1 MKHPMPFLQH
11 WYGTFPPAQ
20 EDTTTTVTSDVSPPS
35 FGVHVDMTGEIS
47 SGDTQSKFPHLPPR
61 KTVVFKYCALVSDD
75 LILHGR
81 NSTTFKCNIEVAG
94 KVCGAEQN
102 LIHCKD
108 KTVSTTNLIAHVE
121 EMSKKCVSHG
131 AVDGVLKD
139 SSPNCVN
146 VNGEKQKMHTFAESF
161 THHVDRHV
169 KCHRARRRRR
179 NCQEQ
184 VGCFVVQVF
193 LNLKSPK

>member
-35 FGVHVDMTGEIS
+35 VGVHTDMASEIS
-47 SGDTQSKFPHLPPR
+47 SGGTQSKFPHLPPR
-61 KTVVFKYCALVSDD
+61 KAVVFKYCTLVSDD
-75 LILHGR
+75 LISHVR
-81 NSTTFKCNIEVAG
+81 NSGQDTATFKCNIEVVG

-102 LIHCKD
+102 LIHWKD
-108 KTVSTTNLIAHVE
+108 KVVSTTNLIVNVE
-121 EMSKKCVSHG
+121 VMSKKCASHA

-139 SSPNCVN
+139 ASPNYVN

-169 KCHRARRRRR
+169 KCRRTRRRRK
-179 NCQEQ
+179 CQEQ
-184 VGCFVVQVF
+184 VGVSWC
-193 LNLKSPK
+193 KCS